1 MVRGCSNPMAPSR
14 HALLTPFTRTQAGL
28 SRLLSLTLQ
37 AGWESASC
45 LKRFASKSRIQNTPC
60 AIGDGLAHAGVI
72 PAVRVC
78 LFQPRPASLA
88 TNRAKSVARSGRLP
102 FLIPMKVNRFL
113 FLISTLSALTLIN
126 LPAIE
131 PAPQTAKKPLSNE
144 YHGTTVEDPYQWL
157 ENDEDPEV
165 KKWSDAQ
172 SQRTRAYLDKLPDRA
187 AIEKQLTEWYAKT
200 SPSYFSLVSRPGI
213 LFAMKFQPPKQQ
225 PLLVTLVSAD
235 DLKSEKVVL
244 DPNVLDAKGTTAID
258 WFVPSLDGKYVTV
271 SLSKGG
277 SEDGTLH
284 FYETATGKALPDTI
298 AHVQYPTAG
307 GSAAWN
313 SDGTGIYYTR
323 FPRKGERADAD
334 LNFYQQIYFHKLGTP
349 DTKDTYSIGKDF
361 PRIAEITL
369 AASRDS
375 KYILATV
382 ANGDGGDF
390 AHYLLGPDGT
400 WKQITQ
406 FSDQIKLARLGR
418 DNALYLLSRAGAPR
432 GKILRLPLDVPELK
446 NAAEIV
452 ASGEAVIEQ
461 IVPSTDALY
470 VADLLGGPSQIRR
483 FDLNGKNETTVST
496 PQISAVQELLAL
508 EDGSLLFRDV
518 SYTEPAAWFRC
529 TNEKTEPVKTPL
541 RSTSPV
547 SFSDIEVR
555 REFATSKDGTRIP
568 LNIIFRQGMKRDG
581 HDPTLLYGYGG
592 YGISMSPNFEF
603 TRRLWFDRGGVYV
616 VANIRGGGEF
626 GEDWHK
632 AGNLTKKQNVF
643 DDFAA
648 AAEYLIK
655 ENYTRPVK
663 LAIQGGSNGGLLMG
677 AMITQHPDLM
687 RAVVSSV
694 GIYDMLRVELA
705 PNGAFNVTEF
715 GTVKDPEQFKA
726 LYAYSPYHQVVDGTK
741 YPSILMMTGAN
752 DGRVAPYHSRKM
764 TARLDEANKSNNPI
778 LLRTSSS
785 AGHGIGTALCE
796 RIKQSEDIYAFLFAQ
811 LGMTKEMTKH

>member
-1 MVRGCSNPMAPSR
+1 MRAN
-14 HALLTPFTRTQAGL
+14 FF
-28 SRLLSLTLQ
+28 LSLVVT
-37 AGWESASC
+37 AG
-45 LKRFASKSRIQNTPC
+45 
-60 AIGDGLAHAGVI
+60 
-72 PAVRVC
+72 
-78 LFQPRPASLA
+78 
-88 TNRAKSVARSGRLP
+88 
-102 FLIPMKVNRFL
+102 
-113 FLISTLSALTLIN
+113 ALTLIN
-126 LPAIE
+126 ATWAERLPDT
-131 PAPQTAKKPLSNE
+131 PKKPVDTE
-144 YHGTTVEDPYQWL
+144 YQGVTVEDPYQWL
-157 ENDEDPEV
+157 EADEDSQV
-165 KKWSDAQ
+165 KAWSDAENQ
-172 SQRTRAYLDKLPDRA
+172 QTRKYLDSFPDRA
-187 AIEKQLTEWYAKT
+187 AIEKQLQDWYAKT

-213 LFAMKFQPPKQQ
+213 LFMMKFQPPKQQ
-225 PLLVTLVSAD
+225 PLLVTLASAD

-258 WFVPSLDGKYVTV
+258 WFVPSLDGRYVAI

-284 FYETATGKALPDTI
+284 FYETASGKALPDTI

-313 SDGTGIYYTR
+313 SDGTGVYYTR
-323 FPRKGERADAD
+323 FPRKGERPDAD

-349 DTKDTYSIGKDF
+349 DTEDSYSIGKDF

-369 AASRDS
+369 QSSRDG

-390 AHYLLGPDGT
+390 AHYLLGPDGK

-418 DNALYLLSRAGAPR
+418 DNALYLLSRANAPR
-432 GKILRLPLDVPELK
+432 GKILRLPLQAPELN

-452 ASGEAVIEQ
+452 STGQAVIEQ
-461 IVPSTDALY
+461 IVPTQEALY
-470 VADLLGGPSQIRR
+470 VGDLLGGPSQIRR
-483 FDLNGKNETTVST
+483 FDLNGKNETII
-496 PQISAVQELLAL
+496 PIAPISAVQEMLAT
-508 EDGSLLFRDV
+508 EDGALLFRDV
-518 SYTEPAAWFRC
+518 SYTEPAAWFQCSQGR
-529 TNEKTEPVKTPL
+529 TEPVKTAL
-541 RSTSPV
+541 RNTSPV
-547 SFSDIEVR
+547 SFADVEVR
-555 REFATSKDGTRIP
+555 RAFATSKDGTKIP
-568 LNIIFRQGMKRDG
+568 LNILFRKGTPRGDG
-581 HDPTLLYGYGG
+581 QNPTLLYAYGG
-592 YGISMSPNFEF
+592 YGISMSPNFDF

-626 GEDWHK
+626 GEEWHK

-655 ENYTRPVK
+655 QKYTRPEK
-663 LAIQGGSNGGLLMG
+663 LGIQGGSNGGLLMG
-677 AMITQHPDLM
+677 AMITQQPDLF

-715 GTVKDPEQFKA
+715 GTVKNLEQFNA
-726 LYAYSPYHQVVDGTK
+726 LYAYSPYHHVVDGTK
-741 YPSILMMTGAN
+741 YPAVLMMTGAN

-764 TARLDEANKSNNPI
+764 TARLLAANKSDNPI

-785 AGHGIGTALCE
+785 AGHGIGTALTE
-796 RIKQSEDIYAFLFAQ
+796 RIKQLADIYVFLFAQ
-811 LGMTKEMTKH
+811 LGMTGKPGD

>member
-1 MVRGCSNPMAPSR
+1 M
-14 HALLTPFTRTQAGL
+14 RT
-28 SRLLSLTLQ
+28 
-37 AGWESASC
+37 
-45 LKRFASKSRIQNTPC
+45 I
-60 AIGDGLAHAGVI
+60 
-72 PAVRVC
+72 
-78 LFQPRPASLA
+78 
-88 TNRAKSVARSGRLP
+88 
-102 FLIPMKVNRFL
+102 RFL
-113 FLISTLSALTLIN
+113 FLICVATATALIN
-126 LPAIE
+126 LPATE
-131 PAPQTAKKPLSNE
+131 TASQTAKKPVSNE
-144 YHGTTVEDPYQWL
+144 YQGTTVEDPYQWL
-157 ENDEDPEV
+157 EKDDDPEV
-165 KKWSDAQ
+165 KAWSAAQ
-172 SQRTRAYLDKLPDRA
+172 NQQTRDYLDKLPDRA

-200 SPSYFSLVSRPGI
+200 SPSYSSLVSRPGI

-225 PLLVTLVSAD
+225 PMLVTLASAD

-258 WFVPSLDGKYVTV
+258 WFVPSLDGKYVAV

-284 FYETATGKALPDTI
+284 IYEAETAKALPDTI
-298 AHVQYPTAG
+298 GHVQYPTAG

-313 SDGTGIYYTR
+313 ADGTGIYYTR
-323 FPRKGERADAD
+323 FPRQGDRPEAD
-334 LNFYQQIYFHKLGTP
+334 LNFYQQVYFHKIGMA
-349 DTKDTYSIGKDF
+349 DTEDIYSIGKDF
-361 PRIAEITL
+361 PRIAEVVL
-369 AASRDS
+369 EASRDG

-390 AHYLLGPDGT
+390 SHYLLGPDGN

-406 FSDQIKLARLGR
+406 FNDQIKAARLGR

-432 GKILRLPLDVPELK
+432 GKILRLPIETPELSS
-446 NAAEIV
+446 AVEIV
-452 ASGEAVIEQ
+452 PTGEPVIER
-461 IVPSTDALY
+461 IVPTADALY
-470 VADLLGGPSQIRR
+470 TGDLLGGPSQIRR
-483 FDLNGKNETTVST
+483 FGLDGKGETII
-496 PQISAVQELLAL
+496 PIAKISAVQEMVAL
-508 EDGSLLFRDV
+508 GDNSLLFRDV
-518 SYTEPAAWFRC
+518 SYTQPAAWFHC
-529 TNEKTEPVKTPL
+529 VQGKTEPVKTAL

-547 SFSDIEVR
+547 SFADIEVT
-555 REFATSKDGTRIP
+555 REFATSKDGTKIP
-568 LNIIFRQGMKRDG
+568 LNIIRKKGTKQDG
-581 HDPTLLYGYGG
+581 QNPTLLYGYGG
-592 YGISMSPNFEF
+592 YGISMAPNFDF
-603 TRRLWFDRGGVYV
+603 TRRVWFDRGGVYV

-626 GEDWHK
+626 GEEWHK

-655 ENYTRPVK
+655 QKWTRPEK

-677 AMITQHPDLM
+677 AMIAQHPDLV

-726 LYAYSPYHQVVDGTK
+726 LYAYSPYHHVVDGTK

-764 TARLDEANKSNNPI
+764 TARLEEATKSDNPI

-785 AGHGIGTALCE
+785 AGHGQGTALSE
-796 RIKQSEDIYAFLFAQ
+796 RIKQVADIYSFLFAQ
-811 LGMTKEMTKH
+811 LDMSSKGMTKRE

>member
-1 MVRGCSNPMAPSR
+1 MVMR
-14 HALLTPFTRTQAGL
+14 
-28 SRLLSLTLQ
+28 
-37 AGWESASC
+37 
-45 LKRFASKSRIQNTPC
+45 
-60 AIGDGLAHAGVI
+60 
-72 PAVRVC
+72 
-78 LFQPRPASLA
+78 
-88 TNRAKSVARSGRLP
+88 
-102 FLIPMKVNRFL
+102 VNRFL
-113 FLISTLSALTLIN
+113 FLLGALAGLA
-126 LPAIE
+126 PIE
-131 PAPQTAKKPLSNE
+131 FAAVTPDPQTPKKPVSTK
-144 YHGTTVEDPYQWL
+144 YQDVTVEDPYQWL
-157 ENDEDPEV
+157 EQDNDPQV
-165 KKWSDAQ
+165 KAWSDAQ
-172 SQRTRAYLDKLPDRA
+172 NQRTRQYLDHLPDRA

-200 SPSYFSLVSRPGI
+200 SPSYSSLVSRPGI

-225 PLLVTLVSAD
+225 QLLVRLTSAD

-258 WFVPSLDGKYVTV
+258 WFVPSLDGKYVAV

-313 SDGTGIYYTR
+313 ADGTGVYYTR
-323 FPRKGERADAD
+323 FPRKGERPDAD
-334 LNFYQQIYFHKLGTP
+334 LNFYQHVYFHKIGTP
-349 DTKDTYSIGKDF
+349 DSEDTYSIGKDF
-361 PRIAEITL
+361 PRIAEIAL
-369 AASRDS
+369 EAARDG
-375 KYILATV
+375 KYVLATV

-390 AHYLLGPDGT
+390 AHYLLAPDGT

-406 FSDQIKLARLGR
+406 FSDEIKIARLGR
-418 DNALYLLSRAGAPR
+418 DNALYLVSRAGAPR

-452 ASGEAVIEQ
+452 AAGDAVIEH
-461 IVPSTDALY
+461 IVPTSDALF
-470 VADLLGGPSQIRR
+470 VGDLLGGPSQIRR
-483 FDLNGKNETTVST
+483 FDLNGKSETIIPL
-496 PQISAVQELLAL
+496 PQISAVQEMLAL
-508 EDGSLLFRDV
+508 EDGSLLFRDI
-518 SYTEPAAWFRC
+518 SYTEPAAWFNC
-529 TNEKTEPVKTPL
+529 PNQKTEPVKTAL

-547 SFSDIEVR
+547 SFADIEVR
-555 REFATSKDGTRIP
+555 REFATTKDGTKVP
-568 LNIIFRQGMKRDG
+568 LNILFRKGTKRNG
-581 HDPTLLYGYGG
+581 QNPTLLYGYGG

-603 TRRLWFDRGGVYV
+603 TRRLWFDGGGIYV

-626 GEDWHK
+626 GDEWHK

-655 ENYTRPVK
+655 ENYTRPEK

-677 AMITQHPDLM
+677 AMITQHPDLF
-687 RAVVSSV
+687 RAAVSSV

-726 LYAYSPYHQVVDGTK
+726 LNAYSPYHHVVDGTK
-741 YPSILMMTGAN
+741 YPSVLMMTGAN

-764 TARLDEANKSNNPI
+764 TARLLAANKSENRI

-785 AGHGIGTALCE
+785 AGHGIGTALSE
-796 RIKQSEDIYAFLFAQ
+796 RIKQLADIYAFLFAQ
-811 LGMTKEMTKH
+811 LGITEELTKH

>member
-1 MVRGCSNPMAPSR
+1 MVMR
-14 HALLTPFTRTQAGL
+14 
-28 SRLLSLTLQ
+28 
-37 AGWESASC
+37 
-45 LKRFASKSRIQNTPC
+45 
-60 AIGDGLAHAGVI
+60 
-72 PAVRVC
+72 
-78 LFQPRPASLA
+78 
-88 TNRAKSVARSGRLP
+88 
-102 FLIPMKVNRFL
+102 VNRFL
-113 FLISTLSALTLIN
+113 FLLGALAGLA
-126 LPAIE
+126 PIE
-131 PAPQTAKKPLSNE
+131 FAAVTPDPQTPKKPVSTK
-144 YHGTTVEDPYQWL
+144 YQGVTVDDPYQWL
-157 ENDEDPEV
+157 EEDNDPQV
-165 KKWSDAQ
+165 KAWSDAQ
-172 SQRTRAYLDKLPDRA
+172 NQRTRQNLDKLPDRA

-200 SPSYFSLVSRPGI
+200 SPSYSSLVSEPGI

-225 PLLVTLVSAD
+225 QLLVTLASAD
-235 DLKSEKVVL
+235 ELKSEKIVL

-258 WFVPSLDGKYVTV
+258 WFAPSLDGRYVAV

-284 FYETATGKALPDTI
+284 FYETATGKALADAI

-313 SDGTGIYYTR
+313 ADGTGVYYTR
-323 FPRKGERADAD
+323 FPRQGERPDAD

-349 DTKDTYSIGKDF
+349 DTEDTYSTGKDF

-369 AASRDS
+369 EASRDG

-382 ANGDGGDF
+382 ANGDGGEF
-390 AHYLLGPDGT
+390 AHYLLGPDGS

-406 FSDQIKLARLGR
+406 FSDEIKIARLGR

-432 GKILRLPLDVPELK
+432 GKILRLPLDTPELK
-446 NAAEIV
+446 NAAEII
-452 ASGEAVIEQ
+452 ADGEAAIEH
-461 IVPSTDALY
+461 IVPSNDALY

-483 FDLNGKNETTVST
+483 FDLNGKSETTIST

-518 SYTEPAAWFRC
+518 SYTDPAAWFHC
-529 TNEKTEPVKTPL
+529 LNAKTEPVKTAL
-541 RSTSPV
+541 LSTSPV
-547 SFSDIEVR
+547 SFYDIEVR
-555 REFATSKDGTRIP
+555 REFATSKDGTKIP
-568 LNIIFRQGMKRDG
+568 LNVLARKGMKRDG
-581 HDPTLLYGYGG
+581 NNPTLLYAYGG
-592 YGISMSPNFEF
+592 YGISMSPSFDF

-626 GEDWHK
+626 GEEWHK

-643 DDFAA
+643 DGFAA

-655 ENYTRPVK
+655 ENYTRRGK

-677 AMITQHPDLM
+677 AMIKQHPELI
-687 RAVVSSV
+687 RAVGSSV

-715 GTVKDPEQFKA
+715 GTVKNLGQFKA
-726 LYAYSPYHQVVDGTK
+726 LYAYSPYHHVVDGTK
-741 YPSILMMTGAN
+741 YPAVLMMTGAN

-764 TARLDEANKSNNPI
+764 TARLLAANKSQNPI

-785 AGHGIGTALCE
+785 AGHGIGTALNE
-796 RIKQSEDIYAFLFAQ
+796 RIKQLADTYAFLFAQ
-811 LGMTKEMTKH
+811 LGMTGKVE

>member
-1 MVRGCSNPMAPSR
+1 VK
-14 HALLTPFTRTQAGL
+14 T
-28 SRLLSLTLQ
+28 
-37 AGWESASC
+37 
-45 LKRFASKSRIQNTPC
+45 
-60 AIGDGLAHAGVI
+60 
-72 PAVRVC
+72 
-78 LFQPRPASLA
+78 
-88 TNRAKSVARSGRLP
+88 
-102 FLIPMKVNRFL
+102 NRFL
-113 FLISTLSALTLIN
+113 FLVGNVGGLLLSLALT
-126 LPAIE
+126 AE
-131 PAPQTAKKPLSNE
+131 SAPETPKEAVSTK
-144 YHGTTVEDPYQWL
+144 YHGVTVEDPYQWL
-157 ENDEDPEV
+157 EQDDDSRV
-165 KKWSDAQ
+165 KAWSEAQ
-172 SQRTRAYLDKLPDRA
+172 NQRTRQYLDKLPDRA

-200 SPSYFSLVSRPGI
+200 SASYSSLVSRPGI

-225 PLLVTLVSAD
+225 PLLVTLKSAD

-258 WFVPSLDGKYVTV
+258 WFVPSLDGKQVAL

-284 FYETATGKALPDTI
+284 FFETATGKALPDTI

-313 SDGTGIYYTR
+313 ADGTGVFYTR
-323 FPRKGERADAD
+323 FPRKGERPDTD

-349 DTKDTYSIGKDF
+349 DTEDKYSIGKEF

-369 AASRDS
+369 AASRNG

-390 AHYLLGPDGT
+390 AHYLLGPDKT

-406 FSDQIKLARLGR
+406 FSDQMKLARLGR
-418 DNALYLLSRAGAPR
+418 DNALYLLSRASAPR
-432 GKILRLPLDVPELK
+432 GKILRLPLDAPELK

-452 ASGEAVIEQ
+452 STGEAVIEQ
-461 IVPSTDALY
+461 IVPSKEALY
-470 VADLLGGPSQIRR
+470 LGDLLGGPSQVWR
-483 FDLNGKNETTVST
+483 FDLNGKNETTIT
-496 PQISAVQELLAL
+496 IPQISAVQEMLAL
-508 EDGSLLFRDV
+508 EDSTLLFRDV
-518 SYTEPAAWFRC
+518 SYTEPAAWFQC
-529 TNEKTEPVKTPL
+529 SQAKTEPVETAL

-547 SFSDIEVR
+547 SFADVEVH
-555 REFATSKDGTRIP
+555 REFATSKDGTKIP
-568 LNIIFRQGMKRDG
+568 LNILFRKGMKRDG
-581 HDPTLLYGYGG
+581 QNPTLLYAYGG
-592 YGISMSPNFEF
+592 YGISMSPNFDF

-626 GEDWHK
+626 GEEWHK
-632 AGNLTKKQNVF
+632 TGNLTKKQNVF

-655 ENYTRPVK
+655 EKYTRPEK

-677 AMITQHPDLM
+677 AMITQHPELF

-715 GTVKDPEQFKA
+715 GTVKNSEQFKA
-726 LYAYSPYHQVVDGTK
+726 LYAYSPYHHVVDGTK
-741 YPSILMMTGAN
+741 YPAVLMMTGAN

-764 TARLDEANKSNNPI
+764 TARLLAANKSENRI

-785 AGHGIGTALCE
+785 AGHGIGTALSE
-796 RIKQSEDIYAFLFAQ
+796 RIKQSADIYAFLFAQ
-811 LGMTKEMTKH
+811 LGMSGKPGD

>member
-1 MVRGCSNPMAPSR
+1 MR
-14 HALLTPFTRTQAGL
+14 
-28 SRLLSLTLQ
+28 
-37 AGWESASC
+37 
-45 LKRFASKSRIQNTPC
+45 
-60 AIGDGLAHAGVI
+60 
-72 PAVRVC
+72 
-78 LFQPRPASLA
+78 
-88 TNRAKSVARSGRLP
+88 
-102 FLIPMKVNRFL
+102 VNRFL
-113 FLISTLSALTLIN
+113 FLLGALAGLA
-126 LPAIE
+126 PIE
-131 PAPQTAKKPLSNE
+131 FAAVTPDPQTPKKPVSTK
-144 YHGTTVEDPYQWL
+144 YQDVTVEDPYQWL
-157 ENDEDPEV
+157 EQDNDPQV
-165 KKWSDAQ
+165 KAWSDAQ
-172 SQRTRAYLDKLPDRA
+172 NQRTRQYLDRLPDRA

-200 SPSYFSLVSRPGI
+200 SPSYSSLVSRPGI

-225 PLLVTLVSAD
+225 QLLVTLTSAD

-258 WFVPSLDGKYVTV
+258 WFVPSLDGKYVAV

-313 SDGTGIYYTR
+313 ADGTGVYYTR
-323 FPRKGERADAD
+323 FPRKGERPDAD
-334 LNFYQQIYFHKLGTP
+334 LNFYQHVYFHKIGTP
-349 DTKDTYSIGKDF
+349 DSEDTYSIGKDF
-361 PRIAEITL
+361 PRIAEIAL
-369 AASRDS
+369 EAARDG
-375 KYILATV
+375 KYVLATV

-390 AHYLLGPDGT
+390 AHYLLAPDGT

-406 FSDQIKLARLGR
+406 FSDEIKIARLGR
-418 DNALYLLSRAGAPR
+418 DNALYLVSRAGAPR

-452 ASGEAVIEQ
+452 AAGDAVIEH
-461 IVPSTDALY
+461 IVPTSDALF
-470 VADLLGGPSQIRR
+470 VGDLLGGPSQIRR
-483 FDLNGKNETTVST
+483 FDLNGKSETIIPL
-496 PQISAVQELLAL
+496 PQISAVQEMLAL
-508 EDGSLLFRDV
+508 EDGSLLFRDI
-518 SYTEPAAWFRC
+518 SYTEPAAWFNC
-529 TNEKTEPVKTPL
+529 PNQKTEPVKTAL

-547 SFSDIEVR
+547 SFADIEVR
-555 REFATSKDGTRIP
+555 REFATSKDGTKVP
-568 LNIIFRQGMKRDG
+568 LNILFRKETKRNG
-581 HDPTLLYGYGG
+581 QNPTLLYGYGG

-603 TRRLWFDRGGVYV
+603 TRRLWFDGGGIYV

-626 GEDWHK
+626 GDEWHK

-655 ENYTRPVK
+655 ENYTRPEK

-677 AMITQHPDLM
+677 AMITQHPDLF
-687 RAVVSSV
+687 RAAVSSV

-726 LYAYSPYHQVVDGTK
+726 LNAYSPYHHVVDGTK
-741 YPSILMMTGAN
+741 YPSVLMMTGAN

-764 TARLDEANKSNNPI
+764 TARLLAANKSENRI

-785 AGHGIGTALCE
+785 AGHGIGTALSE
-796 RIKQSEDIYAFLFAQ
+796 RIKQLADTYAFLFAQ
-811 LGMTKEMTKH
+811 LGITEELTKH

>member
-1 MVRGCSNPMAPSR
+1 
-14 HALLTPFTRTQAGL
+14 
-28 SRLLSLTLQ
+28 
-37 AGWESASC
+37 
-45 LKRFASKSRIQNTPC
+45 
-60 AIGDGLAHAGVI
+60 
-72 PAVRVC
+72 
-78 LFQPRPASLA
+78 
-88 TNRAKSVARSGRLP
+88 
-102 FLIPMKVNRFL
+102 MKANRFL
-113 FLISTLSALTLIN
+113 FLISICGLAPGH
-126 LPAIE
+126 LPAVE
-131 PAPQTAKKPLSNE
+131 PAPETPKKPVSTE
-144 YHGTTVEDPYQWL
+144 YQGVTVEDPYQWL
-157 ENDEDPEV
+157 EKDDDSHV
-165 KKWSDAQ
+165 KAWSDAQ
-172 SQRTRAYLDKLPDRA
+172 NQRTRRYLDNLPDHV

-200 SPSYFSLVSRPGI
+200 SPSYSSLVSRAGI

-225 PLLVTLVSAD
+225 QLLVTLSSAD
-235 DLKSEKVVL
+235 ELKSEKVVL
-244 DPNVLDAKGTTAID
+244 DPNVLDATGTTAID
-258 WFVPSLDGKYVTV
+258 WFVPSLDSRYVAV

-313 SDGTGIYYTR
+313 ADGTGVYYTR
-323 FPRKGERADAD
+323 FPRQGDRPQAD

-349 DTKDTYSIGKDF
+349 DTEDSYSLGKEF

-369 AASRDS
+369 EGSRDG

-382 ANGDGGDF
+382 ANGDGGEF
-390 AHYLLGPDGT
+390 AHYLLGPNGS

-406 FSDQIKLARLGR
+406 FSDEIKIARLGR
-418 DNALYLLSRAGAPR
+418 DNAVYLLSRAGAPR
-432 GKILRLPLDVPELK
+432 GKILRLPIDVPELK

-452 ASGEAVIEQ
+452 QAGEAVIQQ
-461 IVPSTDALY
+461 IVPSNDALY
-470 VADLLGGPSQIRR
+470 VGDLLGGPSQIRR
-483 FDLNGKNETTVST
+483 CDLNGKNEAVI
-496 PQISAVQELLAL
+496 PIPKISAVQEMLAL

-518 SYTEPAAWFRC
+518 SYTEPAAWFHCLRG
-529 TNEKTEPVKTPL
+529 KTQPMKTAL

-547 SFSDIEVR
+547 SFADIEVT
-555 REFATSKDGTRIP
+555 REFATSKDGTKIP
-568 LNIIFRQGMKRDG
+568 LNIIFRKGMKRDG
-581 HDPTLLYGYGG
+581 QNPTLLYGYGG

-648 AAEYLIK
+648 AAEYLTK
-655 ENYTRPVK
+655 QNYTRPEK

-687 RAVVSSV
+687 RSVVSSV
-694 GIYDMLRVELA
+694 GVYDMLRVELA

-726 LYAYSPYHQVVDGTK
+726 LYAYSPYHHVVDGAK
-741 YPSILMMTGAN
+741 YPAILMMTGAN

-764 TARLDEANKSNNPI
+764 TARLDEANKSANTI

-785 AGHGIGTALCE
+785 AGHGIGTALTE
-796 RIKQSEDIYAFLFAQ
+796 RIKQSADIYSFLFAQ
-811 LGMTKEMTKH
+811 LGMTKK

>member
-1 MVRGCSNPMAPSR
+1 MRAN
-14 HALLTPFTRTQAGL
+14 FF
-28 SRLLSLTLQ
+28 LSLAVTAAAFTLND
-37 AGWESASC
+37 ATLSESAPD
-45 LKRFASKSRIQNTPC
+45 TP
-60 AIGDGLAHAGVI
+60 
-72 PAVRVC
+72 
-78 LFQPRPASLA
+78 
-88 TNRAKSVARSGRLP
+88 
-102 FLIPMKVNRFL
+102 
-113 FLISTLSALTLIN
+113 
-126 LPAIE
+126 
-131 PAPQTAKKPLSNE
+131 KKPVATE
-144 YHGTTVEDPYQWL
+144 YQGVTVEDPYQWL
-157 ENDEDPEV
+157 EADDDSQV
-165 KKWSDAQ
+165 KAWSDAQ
-172 SQRTRAYLDKLPDRA
+172 NQRTRKNLDSFPDRTS
-187 AIEKQLTEWYAKT
+187 IEKQLQDWYAKT
-200 SPSYFSLVSRPGI
+200 SPSYSSLVSRPRI

-225 PLLVTLVSAD
+225 PLLVTLASAD

-244 DPNVLDAKGTTAID
+244 DPNVLDTKGTTAID
-258 WFVPSLDGKYVTV
+258 WFVPSLDGKYVAM

-284 FYETATGKALPDTI
+284 FYETATGKALPDSI

-313 SDGTGIYYTR
+313 ADGSGIYYTR
-323 FPRKGERADAD
+323 FPRKGERPDVD

-349 DTKDTYSIGKDF
+349 DTEDKYSVGKDF
-361 PRIAEITL
+361 PRIAEIAL
-369 AASRDS
+369 AASRDG

-390 AHYLLGPDGT
+390 AHYLLGPDET

-418 DNALYLLSRAGAPR
+418 DNALYLLSRADAPR
-432 GKILRLPLDVPELK
+432 GKVLRLPLDVPELR
-446 NAAEIV
+446 NAAEIIG
-452 ASGEAVIEQ
+452 SGEAVIEQ

-470 VADLLGGPSQIRR
+470 VGDLLGGPSQIRR
-483 FDLNGKNETTVST
+483 FDLNGKNETKIST

-518 SYTEPAAWFRC
+518 SYTNPAAWFHC
-529 TNEKTEPVKTPL
+529 LNGKTEPVKTAL
-541 RSTSPV
+541 QSTSPV
-547 SFSDIEVR
+547 SFADIEVR
-555 REFATSKDGTRIP
+555 REFATSKDGTKIP
-568 LNIIFRQGMKRDG
+568 LNILSRKGMKRDG
-581 HDPTLLYGYGG
+581 NNPTLLYAYGG
-592 YGISMSPNFEF
+592 YGISMSPNFDF

-626 GEDWHK
+626 GEEWHK

-655 ENYTRPVK
+655 ENYTRPGK

-677 AMITQHPDLM
+677 AMITQHPDLF
-687 RAVVSSV
+687 RTVVSSV

-726 LYAYSPYHQVVDGTK
+726 LYAYSPYHHVVDGTK
-741 YPSILMMTGAN
+741 YPAVLMMTGAN

-764 TARLDEANKSNNPI
+764 TARLLAANKSENPI

-785 AGHGIGTALCE
+785 AGHGIGTALSE
-796 RIKQSEDIYAFLFAQ
+796 RIKQSADIYAFLFGQ
-811 LGMTKEMTKH
+811 LGMTGKRGD